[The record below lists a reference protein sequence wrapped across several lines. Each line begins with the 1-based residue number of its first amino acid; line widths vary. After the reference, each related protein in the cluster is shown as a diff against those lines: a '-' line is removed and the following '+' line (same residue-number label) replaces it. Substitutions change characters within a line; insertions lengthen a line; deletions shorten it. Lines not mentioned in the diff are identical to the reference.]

1 MPWGDAGKGLPGRA
15 SITSCRVPEAAKS
28 WAHLSCCKEALVP
41 GAHKECRR
49 LSVEKGRSLLL
60 EGLIKNLGIIL
71 IEMRNY

>member
-1 MPWGDAGKGLPGRA
+1 M
-15 SITSCRVPEAAKS
+15 
-28 WAHLSCCKEALVP
+28 P